1 MDSTRNNDSV
11 AAKYAKTST
20 WIAFCAKNDDVD
32 RRNTT
37 PGDSRERSRSKMTTL
52 IDEIRRKIRKWIWK
66 CVKNQ
71 KKARARPTSEK
82 PKKKED
88 KEKRWWDAHDGFPRV
103 RRQMV
108 KEVHTMAIATFGKIR
123 QACAKRGAGLRRR
136 TMALCAKRPKMQ
148 FLKDTKIKKH

>member
-37 PGDSRERSRSKMTTL
+37 PGDSRRRSSSKMTTL

-82 PKKKED
+82 QKK
-88 KEKRWWDAHDGFPRV
+88 
-103 RRQMV
+103 RRQGKTMV
-108 KEVHTMAIATFGKIR
+108 GRARRISSRTATDGQRSPYNGDRNFWQNPPSVRK
-123 QACAKRGAGLRRR
+123 KRRR
-136 TMALCAKRPKMQ
+136 AASPYYGVVR
-148 FLKDTKIKKH
+148 KKAENAVS